1 MGFGRS
7 NRSGALLAH
16 WLYPVLFLLPG
27 IAVLARSSSLLRC
40 RACGSS
46 PRNSSADEVDS
57 EGVPGGVERRTDRI
71 TDRMHDTGALRL
83 AAHGCAV
90 IKLASA
96 HA

>member
-1 MGFGRS
+1 MAYWR
-7 NRSGALLAH
+7 
-16 WLYPVLFLLPG
+16 YPVLFLLPG
-27 IAVLARSSSLLRC
+27 IAVFGTIIVASAVPSVWLFT
-40 RACGSS
+40 
-46 PRNSSADEVDS
+46 RNSSADEADS